1 MKSKNE
7 KRQNALNYWRRKYED
22 RLKRFGRLD
31 QKTIYAKQQVFILEG
46 KLNKVNVFVPW
57 YEQKAEEK

>member
-31 QKTIYAKQQVFILEG
+31 PKTIYAKQQVFILED
-46 KLNKVNVFVPW
+46 KLNKNDTFVPW
-57 YEQKAEEK
+57 YERKDEDK